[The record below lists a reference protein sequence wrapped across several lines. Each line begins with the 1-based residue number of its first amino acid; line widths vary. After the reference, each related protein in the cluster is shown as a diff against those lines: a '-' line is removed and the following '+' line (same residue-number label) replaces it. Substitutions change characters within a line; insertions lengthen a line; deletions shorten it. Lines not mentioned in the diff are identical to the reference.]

1 MALRTD
7 RLPRVL
13 DVAPVASA
21 ERRADVPADAE
32 RIALMAHWS
41 PGAAQPRST
50 TRLIAELQRLGYRVV
65 VSSTSP
71 APEELDFGADPAV
84 RLAELTVLRRDNTG
98 YDFGS
103 WAVAMDACA
112 DLLSR
117 PHVLVVNDS
126 LVGPF
131 AQLDEIVADFEATT
145 ADVWGMVESD
155 QFTSHLQ
162 SFFRGFRHGVLAEPV
177 MRAWWAD
184 LRVVPDKFSLIQ
196 QYEFGFTE
204 FLRDNAYSATSF
216 VHHSDVVQDG
226 RNPTI
231 LGWRA
236 LLEAGVPFVKR
247 ELVRSPELAPDGHRL
262 PQVVAARYGTDVADW
277 L

>member
-1 MALRTD
+1 MTLGIE

-13 DVAPVASA
+13 DVAPVTTV
-21 ERRADVPADAE
+21 ERWVPVPDDAE

-41 PGAAQPRST
+41 PDAAQSRSA
-50 TRLIAELQRLGYRVV
+50 TRLVAELQRLGYRVV

-71 APEELDFGADPAV
+71 AAGPLDFAADPSV
-84 RLAELTVLRRDNTG
+84 RLDELSVLRRDNTG

-103 WAVAMDACA
+103 WAVAVDACA
-112 DLLSR
+112 DLLTR
-117 PHVLVVNDS
+117 PHVLMVNDS

-131 AQLDEIVADFEATT
+131 APLDDVIADFEATS

-162 SFFRGFRHGVLAEPV
+162 SFFRGFGHGVLAEPA
-177 MRAWWAD
+177 MRRFWSD
-184 LRVVPDKFSLIQ
+184 VRVVPDKFALIQ
-196 QYEFGFTE
+196 QYEFGFTAH
-204 FLRDNAYSATSF
+204 LRDHGFSATSF
-216 VHHSDVVQDG
+216 VHHSDVVRDG
-226 RNPTI
+226 LNPTI

-247 ELVRSPELAPDGHRL
+247 ELVREPELAPDGRRL
-262 PQVVAARYGTDVADW
+262 PGFVADRYGTDVADW

>member
-1 MALRTD
+1 MTWRSG
-7 RLPRVL
+7 REPRVL
-13 DVAPVASA
+13 DVAPVAA
-21 ERRADVPADAE
+21 TDRRADVPRDAE

-41 PGAAQPRST
+41 PGAAQSRST
-50 TRLIAELQRLGYRVV
+50 TRLVAELQRLGYHVV
-65 VSSTSP
+65 ICSTSP
-71 APEELDFGADPAV
+71 AAEQLGFGADPDV
-84 RLAELTVLRRDNTG
+84 QLPRLTVLRRENSG

-103 WAVAMDACA
+103 WAVAMDVCA
-112 DLLSR
+112 DLLDR
-117 PHVLVVNDS
+117 AHVLVVNDS

-131 AQLDEIVADFEATT
+131 APLDEVIAHFEATT

-155 QFTSHLQ
+155 QFASHLQ

-177 MRAWWAD
+177 MRDYWTD
-184 LRVVPDKFSLIQ
+184 VRVVPDKFSLIQ
-196 QYEFGFTE
+196 RYEFGFTE
-204 FLRDNAYSATSF
+204 FLRTNGYSATSF
-216 VHHSDVVQDG
+216 VHHRDVVQDG

-262 PQVVAARYGTDVADW
+262 PAVLAARYGTDVAGW